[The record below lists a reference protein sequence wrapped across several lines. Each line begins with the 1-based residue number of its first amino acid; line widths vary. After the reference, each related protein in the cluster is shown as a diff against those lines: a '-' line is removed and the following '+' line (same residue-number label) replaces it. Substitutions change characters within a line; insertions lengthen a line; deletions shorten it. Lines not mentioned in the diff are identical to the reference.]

1 MCKCPGAVR
10 VLGSLRSPEKSTGRS
25 GQRAMHQ
32 VRAVGRGQ
40 MAQDLVDSD
49 VGFAFDF
56 KCNMK
61 PLEDFKQERVMV
73 YFVCQKDGPAA
84 V

>member
-10 VLGSLRSPEKSTGRS
+10 VLGSLRSPDKSTGGS

-32 VRAVGRGQ
+32 VRTVGRGQ

-49 VGFAFDF
+49 VGFPCAF
-56 KCNMK
+56 KCNMR
-61 PLEDFKQERVMV
+61 PLEDFKQEQAMV
-73 YFVCQKDGPAA
+73 
-84 V
+84 